1 MTPTDLQAAI
11 DHVLRLR
18 GVETPCET
26 CHGLGTRM
34 YPDTGT
40 WRPKGGIVGRAF
52 TRDVCDTC
60 WGTGDAHRTGVNL
73 WTMAEEEKERIAV
86 AALNL
91 YADKAG
97 VGLSTMAPAVLLL
110 VKELE
115 SLSKTRGKQRP
126 PWFSLVCESL
136 AKSLRDGVEAA
147 KKREGK

>member
-26 CHGLGTRM
+26 CHGLGTRT
-34 YPDTGT
+34 YSNGAT
-40 WRPKGGIVGRAF
+40 WRGGMGTCMSEKDI
-52 TRDVCDTC
+52 CDTC

-73 WTMAEEEKERIAV
+73 RKQRDEETHRVAV
-86 AALNL
+86 AALYL

-97 VGLSTMAPAVLLL
+97 AGIGTMHAAVEAVAVEL
-110 VKELE
+110 VAMT
-115 SLSKTRGKQRP
+115 KTRNKVRP

-136 AKSLRDGVEAA
+136 AQSLRDGVDAA
-147 KKREGK
+147 KKREAR